1 MVPDKVESIR
11 LVEQEFGVFMRRLQ
25 RILDQRARSIHP
37 DLSATNY
44 WILAAL
50 KQGGATRASFLVEEF
65 DLDKGAVSRYVSQ
78 LATLGLITR
87 EQDPSDG
94 RAQLIS
100 LTDLGE
106 AKLDA
111 VVNDRR
117 EDLASQF
124 NQWADQELHSLAT
137 LMQRYNATVETA
149 LD

>member
-11 LVEQEFGVFMRRLQ
+11 LVEQEFGVFMRRIQ
-25 RILDQRARSIHP
+25 RILDQRARTIHP

-44 WILAAL
+44 WILASL
-50 KQGGATRASFLVEEF
+50 QGGGPTRASFLVEAF

-87 EQDPSDG
+87 QPDPSDG

-100 LTDLGE
+100 LTELGRS
-106 AKLDA
+106 KLEA
-111 VVNDRR
+111 VVNARR
-117 EDLASQF
+117 QNLAEKFDEWS
-124 NQWADQELHSLAT
+124 DEELHSLAT
-137 LMQRYNATVETA
+137 LLHRYNRTAETA